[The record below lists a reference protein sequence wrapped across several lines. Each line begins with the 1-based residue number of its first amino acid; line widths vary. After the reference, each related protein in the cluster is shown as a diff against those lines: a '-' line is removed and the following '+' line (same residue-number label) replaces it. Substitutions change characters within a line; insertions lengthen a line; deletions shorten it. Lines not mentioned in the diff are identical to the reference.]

1 MGNTLADLA
10 HTAVLNKHCAK
21 QSSTAILGPIM
32 RRVLVLSLLFTLSFQ
47 PALAG
52 VNNQMAKV
60 VGGTTKSPPA
70 GAMGFIYAD
79 PDRLNFEYYSGKN
92 KDVGKY
98 ADGTFSVPYANVGR
112 VTYGDVNHLRVG
124 QTIALAA
131 LAGVGGLLLLLSKSH
146 THYLTI
152 DYKDEKGQDQ
162 MVGFEVGKTAIQPII
177 HSIELRTGKK
187 VEFEAAPG
195 TPSQNTH

>member
-1 MGNTLADLA
+1 
-10 HTAVLNKHCAK
+10 
-21 QSSTAILGPIM
+21 M
-32 RRVLVLSLLFTLSFQ
+32 RRVLTLLLLFTVSFQ
-47 PALAG
+47 TAFAG
-52 VNNQMAKV
+52 VNSLMAKV
-60 VGGTTKSPPA
+60 AGGTTKSPPA
-70 GAMGFIYAD
+70 GATGFIYAD

-92 KDVGKY
+92 KEVGKY

-112 VTYGDVNHLRVG
+112 VTYGDVKHLRVG

-146 THYLTI
+146 THYLTV
-152 DYKDEKGQDQ
+152 DYTDEKGQDQ
-162 MVGFEVGKTAIQPII
+162 MVGFEVGKTAIQPVI

-195 TPSQNTH
+195 APPQDKH